1 VTENRSSAPL
11 DRARAASR
19 RYLQVFAACAVGFA
33 GLLLSFNALVDPF
46 GIVRI
51 VTIPG
56 FNNDRRPALESWHR
70 QTRELEI
77 LRHRPDALVLGTSR
91 ELYGLRPEDLTG
103 RFGRRPHNAALAA
116 ASIPDIEALLA
127 AGLRL
132 AQPRHVL
139 IGLDYFS
146 FDDKRGA
153 TATPAAGAPA
163 IAFRNAKLAV
173 RSIATFAALQMSI
186 ETIKASRCRPAG
198 EEFPAD
204 GHRDIVLALR
214 ACGKA
219 VPEVPAPEAMAGVA
233 GLFNFESRANAMASF
248 ERILAACAA
257 RAFDCQIFVGPLSGA
272 YLTVLAEVDW
282 EGFQAWKRD
291 LAALSERYGVVVH
304 DFTSAFAASTL
315 PLAQRA
321 DRFYDSLHYG
331 PDIGAEIGA
340 ALAGPGG
347 QSPSLALSAANLAAL
362 RGRDEEA
369 MRLFADNAPEFA
381 ARLRSALR
389 ARPTGGSN

>member
-1 VTENRSSAPL
+1 MTAESLP
-11 DRARAASR
+11 DRARAESR
-19 RYLQVFAACAVGFA
+19 RYLRVFAATAA
-33 GLLLSFNALVDPF
+33 GIAALVLSFNALVDPF
-46 GIVRI
+46 GIVRV

-77 LRHRPDALVLGTSR
+77 LRRRPDTLVLGTSR
-91 ELYGLRPEDLTG
+91 ELYGLRPEDMAG
-103 RFGRRPHNAALAA
+103 RFGRRPHNAAIAA
-116 ASIPDIEALLA
+116 ASIPDIETLLA

-153 TATPAAGAPA
+153 AATPAAGAPA
-163 IAFRNAKLAV
+163 IVFRNAKLAV
-173 RSIATFAALQMSI
+173 RSIATFAALRMSI
-186 ETIKASRCRPAG
+186 ETIEASRCRPAG

-204 GHRDIVLALR
+204 GHRDIGLALR
-214 ACGKA
+214 PCGKA
-219 VPEVPAPEAMAGVA
+219 APEVPAPEAMAGVA
-233 GLFNFESRANAMASF
+233 GMFNFESRANAMASF
-248 ERILAACAA
+248 GRILATCAA
-257 RAFDCQIFVGPLSGA
+257 RAIDCHIFVGPMSGA

-291 LAALSERYGVVVH
+291 LAALSERHGVAVR
-304 DFTSAFAASTL
+304 DFTSALAASAL
-315 PLAQRA
+315 PLVQRS

-340 ALAGPGG
+340 ALAEPGRAGPA
-347 QSPSLALSAANLAAL
+347 LASSAGSLAAL
-362 RGRDEEA
+362 RARDEEA
-369 MRLFADNAPEFA
+369 VRLFADNAPEFA

-389 ARPTGGSN
+389 ARSAAGSN